1 MDFETLI
8 NSPKEVIRE
17 YLKEPKKLKKMEVNL
32 SQLGELIKKAGES
45 ITYVENIGKRSNL
58 IGNSIDEEEILDYG
72 TEICN
77 FLVDLIKDTGKLE
90 EYLKNEEMLKRQGL
104 FIILAAGKAN
114 EYLNEP
120 EKYKD
125 IKLSAFEIVEL
136 IKSVGRAEE

>member
-90 EYLKNEEMLKRQGL
+90 EYLKNEPPFCSTQFSIPTAPNPPLVSSFPGSGAAAFCFLYAPILLK
-104 FIILAAGKAN
+104 
-114 EYLNEP
+114 
-120 EKYKD
+120 
-125 IKLSAFEIVEL
+125 
-136 IKSVGRAEE
+136 